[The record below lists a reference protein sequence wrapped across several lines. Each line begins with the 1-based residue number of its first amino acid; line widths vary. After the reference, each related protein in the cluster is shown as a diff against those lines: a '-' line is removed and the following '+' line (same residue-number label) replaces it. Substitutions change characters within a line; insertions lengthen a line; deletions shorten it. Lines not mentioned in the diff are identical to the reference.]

1 MNHQPNFDTA
11 FSPLVSQDNEQIN
24 LRDYVQVMW
33 RRMWV
38 IILVF
43 LVVFGTVL
51 VGTFRMK
58 PVYQAS
64 ATLEIQKTGD
74 SGALSLENL
83 FTEGLGV
90 GAEKGL
96 YTEVEIIK
104 SWPVA
109 EDAVRLSGHQL
120 VLDKSKPI
128 YETLFKRFM
137 GRFKRLMAKKD
148 SEQRK
153 LTPAL
158 LEEISEP
165 LRVETLVVQPLKHSL
180 TFKVAFAD
188 DAYFRILDME
198 NQLYAHGI
206 VGTLCT
212 TPLFSLTIH
221 GSANPD
227 GKVFPL
233 ILQPLSY
240 ATKDLQSNLEVS
252 PIRNTRLIR
261 LKFKSTHL
269 EAAQGLLSSV
279 ITAYQHRKIKQKTQ
293 MASRALE
300 FIDQQLESVDEQLQK
315 AVGQLKQFK
324 EENKLVS
331 LSESVKVAVE
341 QLAELEMS
349 QQEFLILRQQSRFLL
364 TALEGQHTIDK
375 ESLYALGNAM
385 HQEILISLARELSQ
399 LQGQRASLRS
409 RYTEFHPN
417 IQALDKKISRL
428 KGKIRAE
435 VESLVASL
443 DSQQKVLAQEIKGA
457 EKRLGKLP
465 EAEKRL
471 AGLTRQAK
479 VYQDTYSF
487 MLEKRGELQVTRASQ
502 IGDIWVVEPAYANP
516 SHIKPRVML
525 NLVLAVIVGLVLGIG
540 LAFFL
545 DYLDDS
551 VKNAEDI
558 QALVQLPVLG
568 TIGHQHFSKNKHPSS
583 KGRFILSDESKSQLA
598 ESFRTFRTN
607 LLFTS
612 VDQPRRLMVFTSPL
626 PEDGKTTCV
635 ANLAVALSHMG
646 KKVLLVDTDLRKP
659 VLHRIFR
666 CRRSPGLVNV
676 LVEEDWQKLL
686 SEAIQGTQVKNL
698 DLLVC
703 GNRPPNPNEML
714 GSEKMGQLIDS
725 LAQRYEFVLFDA
737 PPLLTISDALVLSQR
752 LDGAVLVVRGGRTS
766 RTSLKNA
773 VEILS
778 KAQTEIMGIVLND
791 IDFRRERYYYAYHY
805 KYYHKYYDEEQTETP
820 KAGTQNHR
828 KMLRKKKI

>member
-1 MNHQPNFDTA
+1 MNHQPNSDIA
-11 FSPLVSQDNEQIN
+11 PPLVSRDYEQIS

-33 RRMWV
+33 RRIWV

-43 LVVFGTVL
+43 VVVFGAVL
-51 VGTFRMK
+51 AGTLMKK
-58 PVYQAS
+58 PVYQAC

-90 GAEKGL
+90 GAEKEL
-96 YTEVEIIK
+96 YTETEIIK
-104 SWPVA
+104 SLPVA
-109 EDAVRLSGHQL
+109 EEAVRLSGHQL
-120 VLDKSKPI
+120 VLDTSKPI
-128 YETLFKRFM
+128 YETVFKRFM
-137 GRFKRLMAKKD
+137 DRLRRLTIKK
-148 SEQRK
+148 EQEQNK
-153 LTPAL
+153 VHSAL
-158 LEEISEP
+158 LQETPEP

-180 TFKVAFAD
+180 MFEVAFTD
-188 DAYFRILDME
+188 DASFRILDME
-198 NQLYAHGI
+198 NQLYAHGM
-206 VGTLCT
+206 VGTPCK

-221 GSANPD
+221 GSANS
-227 GKVFPL
+227 GGTVFPL
-233 ILQPLSY
+233 LLQPLNY
-240 ATKDLQSNLEVS
+240 AVKDLQSNLEVS

-261 LKFKSTHL
+261 LKLNSTHL

-279 ITAYQHRKIKQKTQ
+279 ITAYQDRKIKQKTQ
-293 MASRALE
+293 MASKALE
-300 FIDQQLESVDEQLQK
+300 FIDQQLDAVDKQLQK

-324 EENKLVS
+324 EDNKLVS
-331 LSESVKVAVE
+331 LSESVKVAVD
-341 QLAELEMS
+341 QLAELENS
-349 QQEFLILRQQSRFLL
+349 QQELKIIIQQSRFLL

-375 ESLYALGNAM
+375 ESLYALGNTM
-385 HQEILISLARELSQ
+385 NQELLISLARDLSQ
-399 LQGQRASLRS
+399 LQAQRASLRS
-409 RYTEFHPN
+409 RFTEFHPN

-443 DSQQKVLAQEIKGA
+443 DTQQKALAQEIKGA
-457 EKRLGKLP
+457 EKRLERLP

-516 SHIKPRVML
+516 IHIKPRVML

-540 LAFFL
+540 MAFFL

-558 QALVQLPVLG
+558 HALVQLPILG
-568 TIGHQHFSKNKHPSS
+568 TIGHQHFNKNKHPSS
-583 KGRFILSDESKSQLA
+583 DGRFLISNESKSQLA

-612 VDQPRRLMVFTSPL
+612 VDQPRRLMIFTSPL
-626 PEDGKTTCV
+626 PESGKTTCA
-635 ANLAVALSHMG
+635 ANMAVALANMG

-676 LVEEDWQKLL
+676 LVEEDWKKML
-686 SEAIQGTQVKNL
+686 SEAIQDTHVKNL
-698 DLLVC
+698 NLLVC

-725 LAQRYEFVLFDA
+725 LAKHYEFVLFDS
-737 PPLLTISDALVLSQR
+737 PPILTVSDALVLSQR

-766 RTSLKNA
+766 RTSLKNV
-773 VEILS
+773 VEIFS

-791 IDFRRERYYYAYHY
+791 IDFRRERYYYGYHY
-805 KYYHKYYDEEQTETP
+805 KYYHTYYDEDQTESLKEET
-820 KAGTQNHR
+820 
-828 KMLRKKKI
+828 

>member
-1 MNHQPNFDTA
+1 MNYQPDFDKAST
-11 FSPLVSQDNEQIN
+11 PLMSQEHEQIH

-33 RRMWV
+33 RRMRV

-51 VGTFRMK
+51 VWTLMMK

-64 ATLEIQKTGD
+64 ATLEIQKTGE

-83 FTEGLGV
+83 FSEGLGV
-90 GAEKGL
+90 GAEKEL

-104 SWPVA
+104 SLPVA
-109 EDAVRLSGHQL
+109 EDAVQLSGHQL
-120 VLDKSKPI
+120 VLDTSKPI
-128 YETLFKRFM
+128 YATLLKRFV
-137 GRFKRLMAKKD
+137 GHLRHLIAKKD
-148 SEQRK
+148 PEQSK
-153 LTPAL
+153 AHSTL
-158 LEEISEP
+158 LQEAPGP
-165 LRVETLVVQPLKHSL
+165 LRAEILGVQPFKHSL
-180 TFKVAFAD
+180 TFKVAFGD
-188 DAYFRILDME
+188 DASFRILDVE

-206 VGTLCT
+206 VGTPCT
-212 TPLFSLTIH
+212 TPLFSLTIR

-227 GKVFPL
+227 GKVVPF

-240 ATKDLQSNLEVS
+240 AIKDLQSNLEVS

-261 LKFKSTHL
+261 LKLTSIYP

-300 FIDQQLESVDEQLQK
+300 FIDQQLEAVDEELQK

-331 LSESVKVAVE
+331 LSESIKVAVE

-349 QQEFLILRQQSRFLL
+349 QQELLMLRQQSRFLL
-364 TALEGQHTIDK
+364 SALESQQTIDK

-385 HQEILISLARELSQ
+385 HQELLISLASDLSQ
-399 LQGQRASLRS
+399 LQGQHASLRS

-417 IQALDKKISRL
+417 IQALDKKISRV

-443 DSQQKVLAQEIKGA
+443 DTQQNVLAQEIKRA
-457 EKRLGKLP
+457 EKRLERLP

-502 IGDIWVVEPAYANP
+502 IGDIWVVEPAYADP
-516 SHIKPRVML
+516 IHIKPRVML

-540 LAFFL
+540 VAFFL

-558 QALVQLPVLG
+558 HALVQLPILG
-568 TIGHQHFSKNKHPSS
+568 TIGHQHFSKNKHPSP
-583 KGRFILSDESKSQLA
+583 KGRFIISNESKSQLA

-626 PEDGKTTCV
+626 PENGKTTCV

-646 KKVLLVDTDLRKP
+646 KRVLLVDTDLRKP
-659 VLHRIFR
+659 ALHRIFR
-666 CRRSPGLVNV
+666 CRRSPGLTNV
-676 LVEEDWQKLL
+676 LVEEDWQNTLN
-686 SEAIQGTQVKNL
+686 EVIQRTHIKNL
-698 DLLVC
+698 NLLAC
-703 GNRPPNPNEML
+703 GNRPPNPNEMM
-714 GSEKMGQLIDS
+714 GSEKMGRIIDT
-725 LAQRYEFVLFDA
+725 LAQRYEFVLFDS
-737 PPLLTISDALVLSQR
+737 PPILTVSDAQVLSQR
-752 LDGAVLVVRGGRTS
+752 LDGAVLVVRGGSTS
-766 RTSLKNA
+766 RTSLKNT

-778 KAQTEIMGIVLND
+778 NAQIAIMGIVLND
-791 IDFRRERYYYAYHY
+791 VDFRRERYYYGYHY
-805 KYYHKYYDEEQTETP
+805 KYYHKYYDEEQAETL
-820 KAGTQNHR
+820 KNREA
-828 KMLRKKKI
+828 KSLKKD

>member
-1 MNHQPNFDTA
+1 MNHQPNHDIA
-11 FSPLVSQDNEQIN
+11 SPLMSQDQEQIN

-33 RRMWV
+33 RRIWV
-38 IILVF
+38 IVLVF
-43 LVVFGTVL
+43 LVVFVTVL
-51 VGTFRMK
+51 VWTLMMR
-58 PVYQAS
+58 PVYEAR

-83 FTEGLGV
+83 FSEGLGV
-90 GAEKGL
+90 GAEKEL

-104 SWPVA
+104 SLPVI
-109 EDAVRLSGHQL
+109 EDAIRLSGHQL
-120 VLDKSKPI
+120 VLDTSKPI
-128 YETLFKRFM
+128 YETLFRRFV
-137 GRFKRLMAKKD
+137 GWLRRLIVKKD
-148 SEQRK
+148 PEQDK
-153 LTPAL
+153 VHSAL
-158 LEEISEP
+158 LQESPEP
-165 LRVETLVVQPLKHSL
+165 LRVATLGVQPFKNNL
-180 TFKVAFAD
+180 TFKVIFGD
-188 DAYFRILDME
+188 DASFRILDKE
-198 NQLYAHGI
+198 SQLYAQGM
-206 VGTLCT
+206 VGLPCR
-212 TPLFSLTIH
+212 TPLFSLTIL
-221 GSANPD
+221 GSANHS

-240 ATKDLQSNLEVS
+240 AIKDLKSNLEVS

-261 LKFKSTHL
+261 LKLNSNQF

-279 ITAYQHRKIKQKTQ
+279 ITAYQDRKIKQKTQ

-300 FIDQQLESVDEQLQK
+300 FIDQQLEAVDEELQK

-331 LSESVKVAVE
+331 LSESIRVAVE

-349 QQEFLILRQQSRFLL
+349 QQELLMLRQQSRFLL
-364 TALEGQHTIDK
+364 SALEGQETIDK

-385 HQEILISLARELSQ
+385 HQELLISLASDLSQ

-417 IQALDKKISRL
+417 IQALDKKISRV

-443 DSQQKVLAQEIKGA
+443 DTQQKVLAQEVKGA
-457 EKRLGKLP
+457 EKRLERLP

-516 SHIKPRVML
+516 IHIKPRIAL
-525 NLVLAVIVGLVLGIG
+525 NLVLAIIVGLVLGIG
-540 LAFFL
+540 VAFFL

-558 QALVQLPVLG
+558 HALVQLPILG

-583 KGRFILSDESKSQLA
+583 KGRFIISNESKSQLA

-626 PEDGKTTCV
+626 PENGKTTCV

-646 KKVLLVDTDLRKP
+646 KRVLLVDADLRKP

-676 LVEEDWQKLL
+676 LVEEDWQRAL
-686 SEAIQGTQVKNL
+686 SEAIQGTHVKNL
-698 DLLVC
+698 NLLVC

-725 LAQRYEFVLFDA
+725 LAQRYDFVLFDS
-737 PPLLTISDALVLSQR
+737 PPILTVSDALVLSQR
-752 LDGAVLVVRGGRTS
+752 LDGAVIVVRGGSTS
-766 RTSLKNA
+766 RTSLKNT
-773 VEILS
+773 VEIFS
-778 KAQTEIMGIVLND
+778 KAQISIMGIVLND
-791 IDFRRERYYYAYHY
+791 VDFRRERYYYGYHY
-805 KYYHKYYDEEQTETP
+805 KYYHKYYDEEQTETLKIRDSKSLK
-820 KAGTQNHR
+820 KA
-828 KMLRKKKI
+828 

>member
-1 MNHQPNFDTA
+1 MNYQPDSDIA
-11 FSPLVSQDNEQIN
+11 SPLMSQDHEQIN

-33 RRMWV
+33 RRIWV
-38 IILVF
+38 IVLVF
-43 LVVFGTVL
+43 LVVFGAVL
-51 VGTFRMK
+51 VWTLMMR
-58 PVYQAS
+58 PVYQAR

-83 FTEGLGV
+83 FSEGLGV
-90 GAEKGL
+90 GAEKEL
-96 YTEVEIIK
+96 YTETEIIK
-104 SWPVA
+104 SLPVA
-109 EDAVRLSGHQL
+109 KDAVRLSGNQL
-120 VLDKSKPI
+120 VLDTSKPI
-128 YETLFKRFM
+128 YEILFRRFV
-137 GRFKRLMAKKD
+137 GWLRRLIVKKD
-148 SEQRK
+148 PEQGK
-153 LTPAL
+153 VSVL
-158 LEEISEP
+158 LQESPEP
-165 LRVETLVVQPLKHSL
+165 LRVETLGVQPLKHSL
-180 TFKVAFAD
+180 VFKVAFAD
-188 DAYFRILDME
+188 DASFRILDME
-198 NQLYAHGI
+198 NQLYAHGM
-206 VGTLCT
+206 VGTPCR

-240 ATKDLQSNLEVS
+240 AIKDLKSNLEVS

-261 LKFKSTHL
+261 LKLNSTHP

-279 ITAYQHRKIKQKTQ
+279 ITAYQDRKIKQKTQ

-300 FIDQQLESVDEQLQK
+300 FIDQQLEAVDEELQK
-315 AVGQLKQFK
+315 AVGQLKEFK

-331 LSESVKVAVE
+331 LSESIKVAVE

-349 QQEFLILRQQSRFLL
+349 QQELLMLRQQSRFLL
-364 TALEGQHTIDK
+364 SALEGQETVDK

-385 HQEILISLARELSQ
+385 HQELLISLASDLSQ

-417 IQALDKKISRL
+417 IQALDKKISRV

-443 DSQQKVLAQEIKGA
+443 ETQQKVLAQEVKGA
-457 EKRLGKLP
+457 EKRLERLP

-516 SHIKPRVML
+516 IHIKPRVML

-540 LAFFL
+540 AAFFL

-558 QALVQLPVLG
+558 HALVHLPILG

-583 KGRFILSDESKSQLA
+583 KGRFIISNESKSQLA

-626 PEDGKTTCV
+626 PENGKTTCV

-646 KKVLLVDTDLRKP
+646 KRVLLVDADLRKP

-676 LVEEDWQKLL
+676 LVEEDWQRAL
-686 SEAIQGTQVKNL
+686 SEAIQGTHVKNL
-698 DLLVC
+698 NLLVC

-725 LAQRYEFVLFDA
+725 LAQRYDFVLFDS
-737 PPLLTISDALVLSQR
+737 PPILTVSDALVLSQR
-752 LDGAVLVVRGGRTS
+752 LDGAVIVVRGGSTS
-766 RTSLKNA
+766 RTSLKNV

-778 KAQTEIMGIVLND
+778 
-791 IDFRRERYYYAYHY
+791 
-805 KYYHKYYDEEQTETP
+805 
-820 KAGTQNHR
+820 
-828 KMLRKKKI
+828 